1 MTHCPCSETPPV
13 TETRLSGPE
22 MYQNLG
28 MSVTSAPGD
37 QSDDQLLR
45 RLEDVRQGDKRIQE
59 DLQSL
64 QIRLLQNQ
72 LQHAQLQQEML
83 LRSRKLPPPQ
93 SPSAE
98 ASSSLAPCSLSPRAV
113 SPLDSETVLLRS
125 RQQMS
130 QCGWYYG
137 KLSWQQS
144 QALLQ
149 VSQCKFSSKSKI
161 SQIFIQFS
169 EDGTFLVRD
178 SHDPRFT
185 YTLSLQ
191 RAKEGATSV
200 RIFFSHGKFSLDADE
215 RIRHL
220 MPRFSSVGALVSH
233 YVSLDQE
240 PDKAEAPWP
249 GPWRLSVR
257 RPLLRSPPSLSHCAR
272 LAINKNIR
280 NSRASGANSFSTKYF
295 CDTRQ
300 LPTKLL
306 EYLEKY
312 TFCI

>member
-1 MTHCPCSETPPV
+1 MLQCPQCFGLVTVTHCPCSESSPV

-28 MSVTSAPGD
+28 MSVTPAPGD

-83 LRSRKLPPPQ
+83 LRNRKLPPLS

-98 ASSSLAPCSLSPRAV
+98 TSSALSPCSLSPRPV
-113 SPLDSETVLLRS
+113 SPLLDSETVLLRS
-125 RQQMS
+125 RQEMS

-149 VSQCKFSSKSKI
+149 
-161 SQIFIQFS
+161 FS

-178 SHDPRFT
+178 SQDPRFT

-200 RIFFSHGKFSLDADE
+200 RISFSHGKFSLDADE

-220 MPRFSSVGALVSH
+220 MPRFSSVGSLVS
-233 YVSLDQE
+233 YYISLDQE
-240 PDKAEAPWP
+240 PHKAEATPWSSERP
-249 GPWRLSVR
+249 PWRLSVR
-257 RPLLRSPPSLSHCAR
+257 RPLLRAPPSLSHCAR

-280 NSRASGANSFSTKYF
+280 HSRESGANSFSTQYF

-312 TFCI
+312 TLCI